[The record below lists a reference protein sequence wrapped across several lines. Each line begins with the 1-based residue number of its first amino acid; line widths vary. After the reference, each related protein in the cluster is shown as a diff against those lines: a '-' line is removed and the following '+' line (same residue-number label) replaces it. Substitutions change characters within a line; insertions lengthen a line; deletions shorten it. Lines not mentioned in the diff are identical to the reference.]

1 MRIGGVPEHYNA
13 PVEKLCLQDRSDA
26 KWITYPSGTGAMLEA
41 LDNGEL
47 DMAIVLTE
55 GVVKHSLSN
64 SSPPSV
70 RILGTYLDNPL
81 PWGVHVRVDGGLKS
95 LSDVNQKMSH
105 LTFGVS
111 RMGSGSHLM
120 AIVHA
125 STLPNAPL
133 PKLKVVNTMAGAR
146 DAMVK
151 GEIDVFLWDVTTAD
165 IYTREGAWTCVGT
178 VSGDWPA
185 FVFAVR
191 SNVSP
196 SMLEK
201 LVSFIDDL
209 RTECRNMT
217 RDIDAAVEYLKI
229 KFSLS
234 EDQARH
240 FLKIV
245 KWNSSLE
252 VEQKSI
258 NRVVTALVSAGIIAN
273 PEHDSS
279 VVVPGKCRLV

>member
-1 MRIGGVPEHYNA
+1 
-13 PVEKLCLQDRSDA
+13 
-26 KWITYPSGTGAMLEA
+26 MLEA

-70 RILGTYLDNPL
+70 QILGTYLDNPL
-81 PWGVHVRVDGGLKS
+81 PWGVHVRVDQGGLKS
-95 LSDVNQKMSH
+95 VSDVNEKMSH

-165 IYTREGAWTCVGT
+165 IYTREGVWTCVGT

-191 SNVSP
+191 SDVSP

-201 LVSFIDDL
+201 LVFFIDDL

-217 RDIDAAVEYLKI
+217 DDIDAAVEYLRST
-229 KFSLS
+229 FTLMS
-234 EDQARH
+234 EEQARH

-258 NRVVTALVSAGIIAN
+258 NRVVIALVSAGIITN
-273 PEHDSS
+273 PQHDSS
-279 VVVPGKCRLV
+279 VVVPGGKCRLV

>member
-1 MRIGGVPEHYNA
+1 MKVGGVPEHYNA
-13 PVEKLCLQDRSDA
+13 PVKRALQDRYDA
-26 KWITYPSGTGAMLEA
+26 EWITYPSGTGAMLEA
-41 LDNGEL
+41 LENGEL

-55 GVVKHSLSN
+55 GVVKHALSN
-64 SSPPSV
+64 SQHSV
-70 RILGTYLDNPL
+70 EILGTYLDNPL
-81 PWGVHVRVDGGLKS
+81 SWGVHVSVGGGLKS
-95 LSDVNQKMSH
+95 LSDVNEKMSN

-125 STLPNAPL
+125 STLPSGPFP
-133 PKLKVVNTMAGAR
+133 PKFKVVNTMAGAR

-165 IYTREGAWTCVGT
+165 IYTREGDWTCVGT

-185 FVFAVR
+185 FVFVIR
-191 SNVSP
+191 SDIFP

-217 RDIDAAVEYLKI
+217 RDIHDNAAVGYLRSE
-229 KFSLS
+229 FSLS
-234 EDQARH
+234 EDQARN
-240 FLKIV
+240 FLENV
-245 KWNSSLE
+245 KWNCSLQ
-252 VEQKSI
+252 VEQESI
-258 NRVVTALVSAGIIAN
+258 NRVLTALVSAGIITN
-273 PEHDSS
+273 PADFSL
-279 VVVPGKCRLV
+279 VVPGKCRLV